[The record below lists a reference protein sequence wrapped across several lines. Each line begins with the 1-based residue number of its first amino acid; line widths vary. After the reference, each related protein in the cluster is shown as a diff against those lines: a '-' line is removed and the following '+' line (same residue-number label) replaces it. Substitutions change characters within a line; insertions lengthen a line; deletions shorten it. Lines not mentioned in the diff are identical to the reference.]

1 MKYLLMV
8 AMLTFSISLT
18 AQKGKPAPTKP
29 ATTASTP
36 KQEPPT
42 ASEIAGINARIMVDH
57 YSRKY
62 SLASRWGDYD
72 EAKDALYDLI
82 AEYPNNDSLIFA
94 LAYFYYENQKFA
106 NVAVVCNDL
115 LARNSRNGAALELS
129 AVSYENLGIKEK
141 SLQSYESLYLLTSN
155 SATLYKMASLQYDLK
170 RYGEALTNSD
180 ILLTKPG
187 IDSLNVQ
194 YTDIKD
200 NKEAPKEHPLKAAL
214 HNLKGLAYKAQGDTA
229 NARKSFEEAIK
240 IDPKFEAA
248 RQNLA
253 SLK

>member
-1 MKYLLMV
+1 MKY
-8 AMLTFSISLT
+8 AMMALAILTLSISVK
-18 AQKGKPAPTKP
+18 AQKGKPAATKP
-29 ATTASTP
+29 APSNQATAP
-36 KQEPPT
+36 KQTPT
-42 ASEIAGINARIMVDH
+42 TSEVTARIMVDH
-57 YSRKY
+57 YARKY
-62 SLASRWGDYD
+62 SIASRWGDYD
-72 EAKDALYDLI
+72 VAKDALYDLI
-82 AEYPNNDSLIFA
+82 AEYPGNDSLIFA
-94 LAYFYYENQKFA
+94 LAYYYFENQKYA

-115 LARNSRNGAALELS
+115 LGRNSRNGAALELS
-129 AVSYENLGIKEK
+129 AVSYESLGIKEK

-194 YTDIKD
+194 YTDLKD
-200 NKEAPKEHPLKAAL
+200 NKETPKEHPLKAAV

-229 NARKSFEEAIK
+229 NARKSFEEALK
-240 IDPKFEAA
+240 IDPKYEAA
-248 RQNLA
+248 KQNLA